1 MNLRARPSVG
11 RGMPTRNDLPRPLRS
26 RVLATLALATILVLS
41 LAACGDDDGGAVAAG
56 DDTTDTTA
64 APAGDDGADD
74 GEAPYIEAV
83 DFSLTSV
90 TVAPGAEVEVENE
103 GEKPH
108 TATADDGA
116 FDSGTIEPGASG
128 SITAPSEPGTYDFH
142 CTIHPN
148 MTGTLTVE
156 G

>member
-1 MNLRARPSVG
+1 M
-11 RGMPTRNDLPRPLRS
+11 
-26 RVLATLALATILVLS
+26 LALATILLLS
-41 LAACGDDDGGAVAAG
+41 LAACGDDDDGGAVAAD
-56 DDTTDTTA
+56 DDTTATTA

-74 GEAPYIEAV
+74 GAVPSIEAV

-90 TVAPGAEVEVENE
+90 TVSPGAEVEVENA
-103 GEKPH
+103 GDKPH

-128 SITAPSEPGTYDFH
+128 SITAPSEPGTYAFH

-148 MTGTLTVE
+148 MTGALTVE

>member
-1 MNLRARPSVG
+1 MS
-11 RGMPTRNDLPRPLRS
+11 TRNDLPRPLRS
-26 RVLATLALATILVLS
+26 RVLATLALVTILVLS
-41 LAACGDDDGGAVAAG
+41 LAACGDDGDSGPVAAG
-56 DDTTDTTA
+56 EGTTPTTA
-64 APAGDDGADD
+64 APAGDDGAD

-90 TVAPGAEVEVENE
+90 TVAAGAEVEVENE

-128 SITAPSEPGTYDFH
+128 SITAPSEPGTYAFH